1 MNLRASS
8 IKAVLALRCGKKKL
22 KTSKHVRAV
31 FLNVG
36 GPEIE

>member
-8 IKAVLALRCGKKKL
+8 IKAVLALRCGKKL